1 MRPRESRK
9 YQYGKDVP
17 IYAEVVFWGKNGRIG
32 ECGIYGKVFA
42 FVEIDQTLR
51 KEIKIFQTCFPSR
64 CSRFSYGVSYFRASY
79 QRSSIQMVISL
90 LFMRYLLL
98 VGLMG

>member
-1 MRPRESRK
+1 MPK
-9 YQYGKDVP
+9 LYFG
-17 IYAEVVFWGKNGRIG
+17 GKNGG
-32 ECGIYGKVFA
+32 MEECGIYGKVFA

-79 QRSSIQMVISL
+79 QRSSIQIVIPL
-90 LFMRYLLL
+90 LLMRYLLL
-98 VGLMG
+98 VGLMGCPSSS